1 VVAIRGKAEVTRTS
15 RYAYGVESAV
25 CSDNAQVLIENQE
38 RIADRI
44 YDRPRGRV
52 RFIEVY
58 ERLVVRPRQ
67 RPLVAR
73 STDSNPP
80 KQHEDDND
88 NQDGADDTDTT
99 VSVAVTVTAEA
110 ALKPPS
116 KKMMR
121 MIRRMSP
128 SDMIISSFALGQL
141 KPDAEAKAVQ
151 NCSHQKAWGLRR
163 SAVPPAHAKIR
174 KFSS

>member
-99 VSVAVTVTAEA
+99 VSVAVTIAAEA
-110 ALKPPS
+110 AAEPAKQENDEDDKENESQRHDHIFLC
-116 KKMMR
+116 
-121 MIRRMSP
+121 
-128 SDMIISSFALGQL
+128 FA
-141 KPDAEAKAVQ
+141 PTKA
-151 NCSHQKAWGLRR
+151 
-163 SAVPPAHAKIR
+163 
-174 KFSS
+174 